1 MIVSF
6 HPLIPGDR
14 HILCAGRDPAAEDLA
29 AIQAARAVILPQG
42 CPRPLYETARAACP
56 HIFPNYD
63 LRWRY
68 YGKTGQIRLF
78 GETGTP
84 HPETE
89 IFPSV
94 ADYRRRHSEN
104 RSLRLPCVF
113 KFDWGGEGDTV
124 FLIREPEE
132 LEAMLIRAV
141 EWEHTGQRG
150 FLIQRVVPTGG
161 RSVRV
166 VRIGEHLT
174 SYWRVNSDRSGFHTG
189 LSKGGTVDA
198 RSDPELKALAEQSAA
213 SFCRKTGI
221 DLAGLDVIFDVT
233 EARPAPLLLEINYFF
248 GRAGIGGS
256 TAFYRILRR
265 EVRKW
270 LERIDA

>member
-14 HILCAGRDPAAEDLA
+14 HILCAGRDPGPEDLV

-42 CPRPLYETARAACP
+42 CPRQLYETARANCP
-56 HIFPNYD
+56 HVFPNYD
-63 LRWRY
+63 LKWRF

-78 GETGTP
+78 RETSTP

-89 IFPSV
+89 IFQSV
-94 ADYRRRHSEN
+94 ADYHSRHPGESSRE
-104 RSLRLPCVF
+104 LPCVF

-124 FLIREPEE
+124 FLIRRPGEFDAILARSAECE
-132 LEAMLIRAV
+132 K
-141 EWEHTGQRG
+141 TGQNG
-150 FLIQRVVPTGG
+150 FLIQQLVPTGG

-166 VRIGEHLT
+166 VRIGEYLA
-174 SYWRVNSDRSGFHTG
+174 SYWRVNPDRNGFHTG
-189 LSKGGTVDA
+189 LSKGGIIDA
-198 RSDPELKALAEQSAA
+198 RSDPELREAAEQFAA

-256 TAFYRILRR
+256 TAFYRILRH

-270 LERIDA
+270 LERIDT